1 MKENYEI
8 GEVCHRNDVVGLMVL
23 GLIAFQHEYYAGAL
37 FPNKREKH
45 GSLGYVLGE
54 KSIKSA
60 HYLNMVRAA
69 FSTKR
74 GTIVGFV
81 CGLTQHL
88 AKNIPYLEPLVQS
101 FTTVQDYPLYISLYV
116 KPEYRRRGIATGLFE
131 IIEWQAKKQLIKTLF
146 LLTDKDSVPGKTF
159 LESYGFADTGLDL
172 YPDRC
177 VFMKLLQYD

>member
-8 GEVCHRNDVVGLMVL
+8 GEMYYPEDIVE
-23 GLIAFQHEYYAGAL
+23 LIAFQHEYYTGAL
-37 FPNKREKH
+37 FPDKQEKY

-60 HYLNMVRAA
+60 SRIKLVRCA
-69 FSTKR
+69 FNFKK
-74 GTIVGFV
+74 GAIVGFV

-88 AKNIPYLEPLVQS
+88 AKNIPYLAPLVQS